1 MVRIVD
7 GDLFA
12 ARDVDIIAHQVN
24 CQGVMGSGVA
34 LQVRKLFPD
43 VFDGYK
49 SLCAIAD
56 KALTGKK
63 FLLGHT
69 QFIEAPHQDRHVWIA
84 NMFAQFNFGYDG
96 AQYTDYAAFRSC
108 LRSLR
113 NLALTCTACGQAR
126 IGMPFKIG
134 CDRGGAD
141 WETVYSMIETELVD
155 CNVTLYRLSSKQ

>member
-1 MVRIVD
+1 MIRIVD

-49 SLCAIAD
+49 SLVSIAD
-56 KALTGKK
+56 KAPEGKK

-69 QFIEAPHQDRHVWIA
+69 
-84 NMFAQFNFGYDG
+84 
-96 AQYTDYAAFRSC
+96 
-108 LRSLR
+108 
-113 NLALTCTACGQAR
+113 
-126 IGMPFKIG
+126 
-134 CDRGGAD
+134 
-141 WETVYSMIETELVD
+141 
-155 CNVTLYRLSSKQ
+155 